1 MKILGPDDAP
11 VEPGAQGEIVLRGP
25 KVVSCYWENPE
36 ATAAAFTSDGW
47 FRTGDIGHLDKDG
60 YLYIDDRKKDMIVS
74 GGENVAT
81 SEVERVLYECDAV
94 LEAAVVAMPD
104 ERWGEVPRAFVV
116 RKPGQQITEQAL
128 IAHCRSRLAGFKT
141 PKRVVF
147 MDALPRNPSGK
158 VLKRE
163 LRQISG
169 RVEG

>member
-1 MKILGPDDAP
+1 MTPRSSR
-11 VEPGAQGEIVLRGP
+11 EAQGEIVLRGP
-25 KVVSCYWENPE
+25 KVVSSYWENPE

-104 ERWGEVPRAFVV
+104 ERWGEVPRAFIV
-116 RKPGQQITEQAL
+116 RRPGQQITAGADRAL
-128 IAHCRSRLAGFKT
+128 PVAARGLQDAQGI
-141 PKRVVF
+141 VF